1 MIDRDGVVGA
11 TVVLTTLVTSEQ
23 STFSSRSQLSS
34 KYGLLFVLL
43 SPEGKKKKEKI
54 INIDKKNKLMQLK
67 YLIGTTK
74 GKN

>member
-1 MIDRDGVVGA
+1 MIDRDGGVGA
-11 TVVLTTLVTSEQ
+11 IVVLTTLVTSEQ

-43 SPEGKKKKEKI
+43 SPEGNKRKEKT

-67 YLIGTTK
+67 YLRTT
-74 GKN
+74 NSIY